1 MQTGRS
7 QEQRIRVLVADGTRI
22 HTELLASALRC
33 NPALEVFSH
42 VSDSAGLIET
52 ALNNRVDIAVIAS
65 RLADEP
71 LGGVEALRKIRLVRP
86 KIRGIILLDS
96 SKPEIILG
104 AFRAGA
110 KGLFSRDASLETLP
124 ECVRK
129 VHAGEVWANPEQV
142 VIALEALTASPTL
155 RIGDS
160 NGLSLLSKRELDV
173 VFSLAEGLGNREI
186 AARLGL
192 SQDTIKNYLFKVFD
206 KLGVSSRIELLFLT
220 LNHPVAKNPLDQPD
234 GNTSGKGPSFASSRT
249 AAEQGMPIAQ
259 MSLATMYGEGRGAK
273 KDPQAAYMWYLI
285 CEKSVLEMQN
295 SISTGKRKMAGLL
308 TTDEILEAQKLAS
321 DHNKKPVQPTSA
333 GFPRHATATGQLK
346 S

>member
-1 MQTGRS
+1 MHIGRIH
-7 QEQRIRVLVADGTRI
+7 EQAIRVLVADGTRI

-42 VSDSAGLIET
+42 SSDSAALVET
-52 ALNNRVDIAVIAS
+52 ALNCKIDIAVIAS
-65 RLADEP
+65 RLAEES
-71 LGGVEALRKIRLVRP
+71 LAGLEALRKIRLLRP
-86 KIRGIILLDS
+86 KVRGVILLDS

-110 KGLFSRDASLETLP
+110 TGLFSRDASLETLS

-129 VHAGEVWANPEQV
+129 VHAGEVWANPEQIA
-142 VIALEALTASPTL
+142 IALEALTAAPTL
-155 RIGDS
+155 RSGDS

-173 VFSLAEGLGNREI
+173 VFSLAEGLSNREI

-192 SQDTIKNYLFKVFD
+192 SQHTIKNYLFRVFD

-220 LNHPVAKNPLDQPD
+220 LNHSVAKNPLDELD
-234 GNTSGKGPSFASSRT
+234 GNSADKGSSFASSRA
-249 AAEQGMPIAQ
+249 AAEQGMPVAQ
-259 MSLATMYGEGRGAK
+259 MSLATMYAEGKGAK
-273 KDPQAAYMWYLI
+273 KDPLAAYMWYLI
-285 CEKSVLEMQN
+285 CEKNVLEMQN
-295 SISTGKRKMAGLL
+295 SISSEKRKMAALL

-321 DHNKKPVQPTSA
+321 DHKKKPVQPTSS
-333 GFPRHATATGQLK
+333 GFPRHATTTAHAK